1 MSLAGKRYHLANG
14 EVAYVHRPPGGA
26 FVVQGDREE
35 LVAAVTNLVDNAV
48 KYSGD
53 RVRVAVE
60 VARVGARRV
69 AISVRD
75 QGIGITGHELKRVF
89 RRFYRLPAALRSR
102 VRGTGLGLSIVR
114 AVARPARRPRV
125 RREPRRRPGEHLHPR
140 AAPEGVMS
148 RVLIVE
154 DEEHLAA
161 GLKLNLEEEGFTAE
175 VEEDGAAALQR
186 LLGAGAGGFDVVL
199 LDVMLPGLDGFE
211 VVRRLRAARQFVPV
225 MLLTARSDNDDV
237 LRGFEAG
244 ADDYLPKPFDLSIL
258 LARLAG
264 LLRRRRWLRGDAR
277 GRGRPEELDEYPPR
291 RRDGRFSQSGA
302 APRPV
307 GAAADRD
314 GGDAAPLPGEP
325 RRRDRV
331 AQGAARGSLGA
342 CATTPTRGPWTISS
356 PACGRYIEAQPAR
369 PRHLLTVR
377 GVGYRF
383 VDNPDGDNPEPAPQN
398 GS

>member
-1 MSLAGKRYHLANG
+1 
-14 EVAYVHRPPGGA
+14 
-26 FVVQGDREE
+26 
-35 LVAAVTNLVDNAV
+35 
-48 KYSGD
+48 
-53 RVRVAVE
+53 
-60 VARVGARRV
+60 
-69 AISVRD
+69 
-75 QGIGITGHELKRVF
+75 
-89 RRFYRLPAALRSR
+89 
-102 VRGTGLGLSIVR
+102 
-114 AVARPARRPRV
+114 
-125 RREPRRRPGEHLHPR
+125 
-140 AAPEGVMS
+140 MS

-264 LLRRRRWLRGDAR
+264 LLRRRRWLRGDAAA
-277 GRGRPEELDEYPPR
+277 GQEELDEYRFAGVTVDFGNQLLRRGRSEQPLTVMEATLLRYLVGMLARLAGLLR
-291 RRDGRFSQSGA
+291 RRRWL
-302 APRPV
+302 R
-307 GAAADRD
+307 
-314 GGDAAPLPGEP
+314 GDAAAGQEELDEYRFAGVTVDFGNQLLRRGRSEQPLTVMEATLLRYLVSRAGETVS
-325 RRRDRV
+325 RKALLEEVWGVRHDTDTRTVDNFI
-331 AQGAARGSLGA
+331 ARL
-342 CATTPTRGPWTISS
+342 R
-356 PACGRYIEAQPAR
+356 RYIEARPAH

-383 VDNPDGDNPEPAPQN
+383 IDNPDESASRAP
-398 GS
+398 SD